1 MTPVG
6 KNSLTLCGKI
16 KMTPESDCFSGAFCS
31 FVLRP
36 DRRINPKP
44 TIHMTKLKNLFRCY
58 AMGMGIK
65 SISSAFHVSR
75 NTVRKYV
82 RKFQESGL
90 TLDQVLAMSE
100 DKLQDLFSDNRNRSR
115 KPTRRM
121 EELEALVPDYVKRL
135 SLKGVTVKSLHDEY
149 LKEHPD
155 GYLYSNFK
163 RAVRRYRY
171 QARAVGHVEHMAGD
185 QMYVDYA
192 GDKLE
197 IVDAETGEV
206 RSVEVFVAILP
217 CSHYT
222 YCEAVWSQRK
232 EDLIAACEN
241 ALHFFGGVPMAIVL
255 DNLKSAVTRSDRNE
269 PIINE
274 EFAAFAEFYDM
285 AVFPARVRRPKDKAL
300 VENAV
305 KLMYR
310 SVYVDIEGMV
320 FHDLASLNAAIQ
332 KSLETFNGRR
342 LSGRKQSRREL
353 FDEVEKGFLQPL
365 PTVRYQ
371 MKARKTAT
379 VLGNS
384 YVMLNKHHYSV
395 PTDYI
400 GKRVDIIYDAD
411 TLEIFHGLKLVTVHH
426 RDDTPYGY
434 TQKESH
440 NLPGRHGSYEKDLE
454 EIYERAG
461 AIDNILLVYLKDV
474 AAQKKYLPQ
483 AFRTCRGIMSLEK
496 KYGLARLVAAC
507 ACASEARLYS
517 YNEVK
522 GILERGDDVDFMPL
536 DDEQAGTSLNPQ
548 PVQHKNIRGKEYYS
562 ATTIN
567 NKKDNNNGNKQ

>member
-1 MTPVG
+1 
-6 KNSLTLCGKI
+6 
-16 KMTPESDCFSGAFCS
+16 
-31 FVLRP
+31 
-36 DRRINPKP
+36 
-44 TIHMTKLKNLFRCY
+44 
-58 AMGMGIK
+58 MGMGIK
-65 SISSAFHVSR
+65 SISCAFHISR

-100 DKLQDLFSDNRNRSR
+100 DKLQDLFFDNRNRSR
-115 KPTRRM
+115 KPTQRM

-135 SLKGVTVKSLHDEY
+135 SQKGVTVKSLHDEY

-155 GYLYSNFK
+155 GYLYSAFK

-241 ALHFFGGVPMAIVL
+241 ALHFFGGVPMAIVP

-332 KSLETFNGRR
+332 KSLEAFNSRR
-342 LSGRKQSRREL
+342 LSGRRQSRREL

-365 PTVRYQ
+365 TE
-371 MKARKTAT
+371 
-379 VLGNS
+379 
-384 YVMLNKHHYSV
+384 
-395 PTDYI
+395 YI

-496 KYGLARLVAAC
+496 KYGLERLVAAC
-507 ACASEARLYS
+507 ACASEGRLYS
-517 YNEVK
+517 YNDVK
-522 GILERGDDVDFMPL
+522 GILERGDDVDFMPS
-536 DDEQAGTSLNPQ
+536 DGEPAGTSLNLQ
-548 PVQHKNIRGKEYYS
+548 PVRHKNIRGKEYYS
-562 ATTIN
+562 ASIN